1 MTEKIVTNI
10 EYLPVSMAQDFNR
23 IEKTLTDKYKDI
35 IRWAVIS
42 IENEKL
48 AVSVSY
54 KCSSKAN

>member
-1 MTEKIVTNI
+1 MAEKIVTNI
-10 EYLPVSMAQDFNR
+10 EYLPVCMAQDFNQ

-54 KCSSKAN
+54 KCSSNAN